1 MQIRSIVQAGLVH
14 GVIVLGVGLG
24 VRPFTVTE
32 RPQVQ
37 LAMQLDRPAPE
48 ILEDPEIVE
57 FVAEEAVPEPDFE
70 EVEISEAP
78 LEELRPTEFAEQAP
92 PERETEPR
100 FAVPPRLRPSPD
112 LLVEMRRP
120 APVKPAPVPPQPAVV
135 EVRPVPADSPA
146 EVMDDCNKKPLY
158 PDSARRRGLEADVVL
173 MVRVSP
179 EGEVCEVGLLESAGL
194 TRAHKDMNRSAIA
207 AVVRWRYR
215 PAMRNGVAVEA
226 RIKVPVRFRIR
237 R

>member
-37 LAMQLDRPAPE
+37 LAMQLDGPAQE

-92 PERETEPR
+92 PEREIEPR

-112 LLVEMRRP
+112 LLVEIRRP
-120 APVKPAPVPPQPAVV
+120 APVKPVPAQPAEA
-135 EVRPVPADSPA
+135 EVRSVPADSPA

-158 PDSARRRGLEADVVL
+158 PASARRRGLEADVVL
-173 MVRVSP
+173 MVTVSP
-179 EGEVCEVGLLESAGL
+179 EGEVCEVGLLKSAGL

>member
-24 VRPFTVTE
+24 VHPFTVTA

-37 LAMQLDRPAPE
+37 LAMQLDGPAAE

-57 FVAEEAVPEPDFE
+57 LVAEEAVPEPDFE

-92 PERETEPR
+92 PEREIEPR

-112 LLVEMRRP
+112 LLVEIRRP
-120 APVKPAPVPPQPAVV
+120 APVIPAPVPPQPAAV

-158 PDSARRRGLEADVVL
+158 PDSARGWLEADVVL
-173 MVRVSP
+173 MVTVSP
-179 EGEVCEVGLLESAGL
+179 EGEVCEVELLESAGL

-226 RIKVPVRFRIR
+226 RIKVPVQFRFRR
-237 R
+237 